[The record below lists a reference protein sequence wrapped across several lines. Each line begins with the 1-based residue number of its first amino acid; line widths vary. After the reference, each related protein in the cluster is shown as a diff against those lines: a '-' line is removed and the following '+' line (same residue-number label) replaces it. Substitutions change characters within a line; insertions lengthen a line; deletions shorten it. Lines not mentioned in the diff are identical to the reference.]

1 MPYIITTS
9 LYPSDIA
16 PEVAKRYLEAMQKYP
31 IDESISSPV
40 VQAAVKATHEGI
52 EVIMVTEPKEGKL
65 QEAYA
70 LGVNRMVMFHNIK
83 GFEYSMDVYY
93 TLVEGMSAIGM
104 SAP

>member
-9 LYPSDIA
+9 LYPSDLA
-16 PEVAKRYLEAMQKYP
+16 PEVAKRYLEAIQKYP

-40 VQAAVKATHEGI
+40 IPAAVKATHDGI

-70 LGVNRMVMFHNIK
+70 LGVSRMVMFHSIK
-83 GFEYSMDVYY
+83 GFEYSTDVYY
-93 TLVEGMSAIGM
+93 TLTEAMTAIGM
-104 SAP
+104 SLP